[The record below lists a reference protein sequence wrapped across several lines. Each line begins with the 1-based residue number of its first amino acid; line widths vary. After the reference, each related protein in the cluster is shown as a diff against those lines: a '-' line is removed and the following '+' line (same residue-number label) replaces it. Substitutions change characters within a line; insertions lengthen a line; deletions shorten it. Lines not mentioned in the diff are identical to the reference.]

1 MKFGGSAFNLIF
13 AQRNFVMSART
24 ITRKYAARLLALALI
39 SGAYYLARV
48 SDISLAERAQLSQNF
63 HFQRLPLAEL
73 GGQKQ
78 TAVRQVNP
86 SLQRISAWVSSVGAA
101 VALNDLDEDGLPN
114 DVCYVDPRVDQVI
127 LAPVPGSLGRYQPFS
142 LDAGSF
148 YDSATMAPM
157 GTVPADLNEDGLM
170 DLVVYYWGR
179 SPLAFLRKQQPGLSR
194 ENFVVTEIVAGG
206 ERWYTNAA
214 TVADLDGD
222 GHLDLVVGNYYA
234 DGARILDA
242 NSPVPDHMQHSMSR
256 AFNGGGNRF
265 LRWTGSTGGSA
276 PTVSF
281 KLIADAIEKDQE
293 ENISRGWT
301 LAVGTADLDGD
312 LMPEVYFAND
322 FGPDRLLHNR
332 SKPGYFRFV
341 LLEGIKT
348 FTTPS
353 SKVLGRDSF
362 KGMGVDFGDLNGD
375 GFLDIYV
382 SNIAGKYALEESH
395 FAFISTGETARMWEG
410 VAPYVDGSEALGL
423 SRSGWG
429 WDVKLGD
436 FDNDGML
443 EVLQATGFTKGEAK
457 RWPELH
463 ELAMG
468 NDQALQYAA
477 AWPRFQPG
485 DALSDDD
492 HNPFFVRARDNRF
505 YDLAAELGL
514 AQRMISRGIATA
526 DVDGD
531 GDLDFAIANQWET
544 SYFFQ
549 NQNVHSGAFVG
560 IHLRLPIRQ
569 EGSALKVYPGHVTNG
584 TLSRPAIGST
594 VNIQL
599 PNGKHMVAQTDG
611 GNGHSGKRS
620 PDLLFGLGSL
630 PPNAILKVQ
639 LHWRDQQGRVQSS
652 ALNLSPGWY
661 TVFLGAA
668 EGGTR

>member
-1 MKFGGSAFNLIF
+1 
-13 AQRNFVMSART
+13 MSTALT
-24 ITRKYAARLLALALI
+24 ITRKHAPRLVALALVFLVY
-39 SGAYYLARV
+39 SLTRV
-48 SDISLAERAQLSQNF
+48 PDISQAERAKMSANF
-63 HFQRLPLAEL
+63 QFQRLPLPEL
-73 GGQKQ
+73 GGQEYRS
-78 TAVRQVNP
+78 VRQVNP
-86 SLQRISAWVSSVGAA
+86 SLQRISAWISSVGAA

-114 DVCYVDPRVDQVI
+114 DVCYVDPRIDKVVV
-127 LAPVPGSLGRYQPFS
+127 APVPGSPARYQSFS
-142 LDAGSF
+142 LDAGLF
-148 YDSATMAPM
+148 YDSAKMAPM
-157 GTVPADLNEDGLM
+157 GAVPSDLNEDGLM

-179 SPLAFLRKQQPGLSR
+179 TPLAFLRKQQQASGNSTLSEQSYVAR
-194 ENFVVTEIVAGG
+194 ELVEGG

-214 TVADLDGD
+214 TAADLDGD

-242 NSPVPDHMQHSMSR
+242 SSSVPDRMQHSMSR
-256 AFNGGGNRF
+256 AFNGGRTWF
-265 LRWTGSTGGSA
+265 LRWTASTSGSA

-281 KLIADAIEKDQE
+281 KPIEDAIENDQE

-301 LAVGTADLDGD
+301 LAVAAGDLDGD

-332 SKPGYFRFV
+332 SKPGHFRFV
-341 LLEGIKT
+341 RLEGIKT
-348 FTTPS
+348 LTTPN

-375 GFLDIYV
+375 GLLDIYV
-382 SNIAGKYALEESH
+382 SNIAGEYALEESH

-410 VAPYVDGSEALGL
+410 VAPYIDRSESLGL

-436 FDNDGML
+436 FDNDGTL
-443 EVLQATGFTKGEAK
+443 EALQATGFTKGEAK

-468 NDQALQYAA
+468 NDQALEYPA

-485 DALSDDD
+485 DSLSDDG
-492 HNPFFVRARDNRF
+492 HNPFFVRARDDRF
-505 YDLAAELGL
+505 YDLAPELGL
-514 AQRMISRGIATA
+514 AQPMISRGIATG

-531 GDLDFAIANQWET
+531 GNLDFALANQWEA
-544 SYFFQ
+544 SYFFH
-549 NQNVHSGAFVG
+549 NKNVHSGAFLG
-560 IHLRLPIRQ
+560 LHLRLSIRQ
-569 EGSALKVYPGHVTNG
+569 EDSGLEVYPGHPTNG

-594 VNIQL
+594 VKIQL
-599 PNGKHMVAQTDG
+599 PNGKHLAAQTDG

-630 PPNAILKVQ
+630 ESDAILTVQ
-639 LHWRDQQGRVQSS
+639 IHWRDQQGKVQSS

-661 TVFLGAA
+661 TILLGAPERGA
-668 EGGTR
+668 Q